1 MTIVSI
7 CTKLL
12 DFFPPTPPTLNY
24 LSLYSATLQR
34 KRNFFPPSHK
44 SDIHLPF
51 TLPISKKKKRNTFV
65 HKHTHTHTNEIL
77 AMSWSYSIV
86 ILYWLYSIVAPPWET
101 LSFFSP
107 NCLVWIVPL

>member
-12 DFFPPTPPTLNY
+12 DFFPPYPPIPNY

-34 KRNFFPPSHK
+34 KNNFLPSHK

-51 TLPISKKKKRNTFV
+51 TLPISKKKKKTTLYT
-65 HKHTHTHTNEIL
+65 HTHIHTHTK
-77 AMSWSYSIV
+77 S
-86 ILYWLYSIVAPPWET
+86 
-101 LSFFSP
+101 
-107 NCLVWIVPL
+107 

>member
-51 TLPISKKKKRNTFV
+51 TLPISKKKKTK
-65 HKHTHTHTNEIL
+65 HLWTHTHTHTQTK
-77 AMSWSYSIV
+77 S
-86 ILYWLYSIVAPPWET
+86 
-101 LSFFSP
+101 
-107 NCLVWIVPL
+107 

>member
-34 KRNFFPPSHK
+34 KRNFFLPSHK

-51 TLPISKKKKRNTFV
+51 TLPILKKKKKETPLYTY
-65 HKHTHTHTNEIL
+65 THTHTQTK
-77 AMSWSYSIV
+77 S
-86 ILYWLYSIVAPPWET
+86 
-101 LSFFSP
+101 
-107 NCLVWIVPL
+107 